1 MSPRL
6 APPPAVDRQS
16 GQVVVLTVLFLAV
29 LLGMSAAVLD
39 VGSWY
44 RADRALQSTVDA
56 SALAG
61 GQALPEDPA
70 LASSLAHEYG
80 EKNGGGVES
89 VSIESELNADD
100 TILVTGARPA
110 PAFFTKLFGVD
121 EVQVEARAK
130 VRAST
135 VAEARWA
142 APFGVDERHPMIQCR
157 CFDEPTDLE
166 LEKVGPGA
174 FRLLNVDGSHGGTG
188 PGILADWIER
198 GYEGLM
204 PLGWYYSDPGAKFN
218 SSQVKDALDHRLD
231 TEMLFPVYRNTR
243 GGGANF
249 EYEVVGWA
257 GYVITSYEIKGSKS
271 NKLFGYFTS
280 VVWEGIG
287 SETAGAP
294 DFGAH
299 VLSLVE

>member
-1 MSPRL
+1 VSRHPT
-6 APPPAVDRQS
+6 APPADDRQS
-16 GQVVVLTVLFLAV
+16 GQVVVLTLVVLAV

-61 GQALPEDPA
+61 GQTLPEDPP
-70 LASSLAHEYG
+70 LASSLALEYA

-89 VSIESELNADD
+89 VSIETELNADD
-100 TILVTGARPA
+100 TILVTGSRPA
-110 PAFFTKLFGVD
+110 PAFFTKLFGI
-121 EVQVEARAK
+121 
-130 VRAST
+130 
-135 VAEARWA
+135 A
-142 APFGVDERHPMIQCR
+142 APFGVDEQHPKLQCR
-157 CFDEPTDLE
+157 CFDEPTDLQ

-188 PGILADWIER
+188 RRFSPTGSSAATR
-198 GYEGLM
+198 ASCRSGGTT
-204 PLGWYYSDPGAKFN
+204 PTPAPKFN
-218 SSQVKDALDHRLD
+218 SSHVKDALDHRRD

-257 GYVITSYEIKGSKS
+257 GYVITGYEIQGSKN
-271 NKLFGYFTS
+271 NKLLGYFTS

-299 VLSLVE
+299 ALSLVE

>member
-1 MSPRL
+1 MSRKPT
-6 APPPAVDRQS
+6 APPAGDRQS
-16 GQVVVLTVLFLAV
+16 GQVVVITVLFLAV
-29 LLGMSAAVLD
+29 VLGMSGAVLD

-56 SALAG
+56 AALAG
-61 GQALPEDPA
+61 AQALPDDTA
-70 LASSLAHEYG
+70 LANSLALEYA

-89 VSIESELNADD
+89 VSIESELSADD

-121 EVQVEARAK
+121 EIQVEARAK

-135 VAEARWA
+135 IGTARWA
-142 APFGVDERHPMIQCR
+142 APFAVDERHPMLQCR
-157 CFDEPTDLE
+157 CFEEATDLE

-174 FRLLNVDGSHGGTG
+174 FRLINIDGSHGGTG
-188 PGILADWIER
+188 PPILAEWIER
-198 GYEGLM
+198 GYEGYM

-218 SSQVKDALDHRLD
+218 SSHVRNALDARLD

-257 GYVITSYEIKGSKS
+257 GYVITSYEIKGSKN

-287 SETAGAP
+287 SESAGAA
-294 DFGAH
+294 DFGAR
-299 VLSLVE
+299 VVSLVE

>member
-1 MSPRL
+1 MSRKPT
-6 APPPAVDRQS
+6 APPAGDRQS
-16 GQVVVLTVLFLAV
+16 GQVVVITVLFLAV
-29 LLGMSAAVLD
+29 LLGMSGAVLD

-56 SALAG
+56 AALAG
-61 GQALPEDPA
+61 AQALPDDTA
-70 LASSLAHEYG
+70 LANSLALEYA

-89 VSIESELNADD
+89 VSIESELSADD

-110 PAFFTKLFGVD
+110 PAFFTKVFGLD
-121 EVQVEARAK
+121 EIQVEARAK

-135 VAEARWA
+135 IEAARWA
-142 APFGVDERHPMIQCR
+142 APFAVDERHPMLQCR
-157 CFDEPTDLE
+157 CFEEATDLE

-174 FRLLNVDGSHGGTG
+174 FRLINIDGSHGGTG
-188 PGILADWIER
+188 PPILAEWIER
-198 GYEGLM
+198 GYEGYM

-218 SSQVKDALDHRLD
+218 SSHVRNALDARLD
-231 TEMLFPVYRNTR
+231 TEMLFPVYRDTR

-257 GYVITSYEIKGSKS
+257 GYVITSYEIKGSKN

-280 VVWEGIG
+280 VV
-287 SETAGAP
+287 
-294 DFGAH
+294 
-299 VLSLVE
+299 